1 MIVFDDMEPSEKI
14 KIYDKGI
21 NVTEPEEIH
30 QLLVKYRSGDMMAP
44 NVSPTE
50 ALKLEVN
57 DFIDQVKSNSV
68 YSDNDLMHG
77 RHVVEILEA
86 SNRALKRKERV
97 SL

>member
-1 MIVFDDMEPSEKI
+1 
-14 KIYDKGI
+14 
-21 NVTEPEEIH
+21 VTEPEEIH
-30 QLLVKYRSGDMMAP
+30 QLLVKYRSGDMLAP
-44 NVSPTE
+44 NISPTE
-50 ALKLEVN
+50 ALKLEVK

-77 RHVVEILEA
+77 RHVVEILET